1 MRTKVQCSSISRAA
15 STTLASAFVLLL
27 VVVATPRAQAQ
38 TLTILHAFMGQAD
51 GSFPIGG
58 LVRDSSGNLY
68 GTTYTG
74 SDPAGVGTAFE
85 VSKDGKETV
94 YALDGVG
101 AYPYAGLVLDAGNL
115 YGTAYGGGSHNCG
128 MVFKLDKATGRL
140 TALYNF
146 CSKAKAEDGRNPR
159 AGLISDEAGNLYGT
173 TSEGGTKGGVCG
185 IFGCGVVFMLDTT
198 GKETVLY
205 SFTGGA
211 DGENPTASLVRD
223 AEGNL
228 YGTTYSGGDPSCG
241 TYGCGTVFKL
251 DINNKESIL
260 HSFTGRFLDGGN
272 PQAGLIRDAAGN
284 LYGTTLDGGS
294 FSGGTVF
301 MLDPSGKESI
311 LHNFSG
317 KPDGA
322 GPESGVIMDAKGN
335 LYGTTYGGGDA
346 KCIGGHGYGCGV
358 VFKLTP

>member
-1 MRTKVQCSSISRAA
+1 
-15 STTLASAFVLLL
+15 
-27 VVVATPRAQAQ
+27 
-38 TLTILHAFMGQAD
+38 
-51 GSFPIGG
+51 
-58 LVRDSSGNLY
+58 
-68 GTTYTG
+68 
-74 SDPAGVGTAFE
+74 
-85 VSKDGKETV
+85 
-94 YALDGVG
+94 
-101 AYPYAGLVLDAGNL
+101 
-115 YGTAYGGGSHNCG
+115 
-128 MVFKLDKATGRL
+128 
-140 TALYNF
+140 
-146 CSKAKAEDGRNPR
+146 
-159 AGLISDEAGNLYGT
+159 
-173 TSEGGTKGGVCG
+173 
-185 IFGCGVVFMLDTT
+185 MLDTT

-241 TYGCGTVFKL
+241 TYGCGTVFKLDINNNESILYSFTGAGGDGKYPYAGLIRDATGNLYGTTIDGGTAGCTGNGFTGCGTVFKL